1 MVYNINNILF
11 HFHIA
16 YGGREGDL
24 ATFYSRSFT
33 GLFLQASIGLS
44 PNKSYGTYY
53 EFYVV
58 IIYRCTEANHALHL
72 CTMFDLCVYVCA
84 CVVWVCVC
92 VCVCVCVYVHACASF
107 IF

>member
-1 MVYNINNILF
+1 MKDTHRIVQKLDGKEEKDREIFMVYNINNILF
-11 HFHIA
+11 HFHIT

-24 ATFYSRSFT
+24 ATLYSRSFT

-58 IIYRCTEANHALHL
+58 IKTVNL
-72 CTMFDLCVYVCA
+72 
-84 CVVWVCVC
+84 
-92 VCVCVCVYVHACASF
+92 
-107 IF
+107 

>member
-1 MVYNINNILF
+1 MKDTHRIVQKLDGKEEKDREKFMVYDKTNNILF
-11 HFHIA
+11 HFHIT

-44 PNKSYGTYY
+44 PNKSYGTYD

-58 IIYRCTEANHALHL
+58 IKTVNL
-72 CTMFDLCVYVCA
+72 
-84 CVVWVCVC
+84 
-92 VCVCVCVYVHACASF
+92 
-107 IF
+107 